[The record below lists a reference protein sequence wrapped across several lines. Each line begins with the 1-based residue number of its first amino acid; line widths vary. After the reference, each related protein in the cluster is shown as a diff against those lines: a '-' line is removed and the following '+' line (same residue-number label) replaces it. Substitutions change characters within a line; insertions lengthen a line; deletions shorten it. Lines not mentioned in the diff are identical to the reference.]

1 MKWKFCCTWS
11 WWFWKIGSW
20 KIYFCWISS
29 CCSWFTIT
37 RTISITPPTLTV
49 ISIPLQSTV
58 RTTGVGFT
66 WIPRLAN
73 IIIVIQTQA
82 WGTGTLTGVIQ
93 NLARKYFVPA
103 WVIVKLEHIIFI
115 LFWHTSGE
123 LFLPCVS
130 IRAVA
135 LKLTSRRKFWLFSLN
150 TDTWCQIIWCQSY
163 SILATGIGF
172 TWVRNWCTAYKYLCV
187 SKMK

>member
-82 WGTGTLTGVIQ
+82 WGAGTLTGVLQ

-103 WVIVKLEHIIFI
+103 GVIVKLKHIIFI
-115 LFWHTSGE
+115 LFGHTSGG

-150 TDTWCQIIWCQSY
+150 TDTWCQIIWSQSH
-163 SILATGIGF
+163 SILVTWIGF
-172 TWVRNWCTAYKYLCV
+172 TWVRNWCTSYK
-187 SKMK
+187 